1 MQLASDTEPINQ
13 SAVPEGRMGKAARR
27 PAEKHME
34 PEFSS
39 VP

>member
-1 MQLASDTEPINQ
+1 MKLASDTEPINQ

-34 PEFSS
+34 PEFSP